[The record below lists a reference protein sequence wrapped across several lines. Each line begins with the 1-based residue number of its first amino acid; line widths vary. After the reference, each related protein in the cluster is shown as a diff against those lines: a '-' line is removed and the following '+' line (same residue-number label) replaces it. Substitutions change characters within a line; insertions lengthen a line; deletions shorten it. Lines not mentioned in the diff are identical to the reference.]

1 MARKQIVVDK
11 KYDVIVCGGGT
22 SGVAAAIAA
31 ARGGASTLLIE
42 RVGSL
47 GGQLCFSGPPG
58 FAFAHLFNPLGEQDA
73 AGIIQE
79 IHTRMLKDGH
89 ALPHHK
95 PAHRL
100 ESGYSFSYI
109 DPDWFS
115 LVIFQMMEEEKIDL
129 LLHSLVVD
137 VVQEGNKVTG
147 VVVENT
153 NGTMTIY
160 GKIIVDCSGEGD
172 IAVRAGAS
180 YEYVDKQTVQPH
192 TLSFTMDGID
202 WNKFLDYVNKN
213 PEQLAWF
220 ELTLPS
226 WSDERKEEAHQKC
239 LEFYRTCRDPAMLG
253 EIMGFYDFHKKAMEA
268 GDWHPYSGVGF
279 FLTPREGGLIQAHM
293 QHSSQVPELLTDNAW
308 DISKGELECRKQ
320 NAIAIKFFRK
330 YIPGFENAYLT
341 RMCSEIRMREGRR
354 IMGDYKLTRDD
365 VAVGQKFDDT
375 IGMSHFKAGGHHV
388 ANENTLST
396 ATTRVCPPNGG
407 SYGIPY
413 RCLVP
418 LKVEN
423 MLVAGKHVSTDR
435 DSYLRYLHQTMI
447 TGQAAG
453 AAAAL
458 CVKQNISPRAMEKD
472 VGELQKIL
480 KQQGAILDGTS

>member
-22 SGVAAAIAA
+22 SGISAAIAA

-47 GGQLCFSGPPG
+47 GGQLNFSGPPG

-73 AGIIQE
+73 AGIIEE
-79 IHTRMLKDGH
+79 IHARMLKDGH
-89 ALPHHK
+89 ALPHLK
-95 PAHRL
+95 PELRL
-100 ESGYSFSYI
+100 KGGYTFSYI

-115 LVIFQMMEEEKIDL
+115 LLIFQMMEEEKVEL

-137 VVQEGNKVTG
+137 VVQEADKVTG

-160 GKIIVDCSGEGD
+160 GGIIIDCTGEGD
-172 IAVRAGAS
+172 IAVRAGAPF
-180 YEYVDKQTVQPH
+180 EYVDKKTVQPH
-192 TLSFTMDGID
+192 TISFTMDGVD
-202 WNKFLDYVNKN
+202 WEKFMDYVNQN
-213 PEQLAWF
+213 PDQLVWF
-220 ELTLPS
+220 EHYLPH
-226 WSDERKEEAHQKC
+226 WSDERKEQTHQEA
-239 LEFYRTCRDPAMLG
+239 LEFYRTCRDPAMYG
-253 EIMGFYDFHKKAMEA
+253 EIMGFFDFQKKALEC
-268 GDWHPYSGVGF
+268 GEWHPYSGVGF
-279 FLTPREGGLIQAHM
+279 FLTPREGGHIQAHM

-320 NAIAIKFFRK
+320 NIMAIKFFRK

-341 RMCSEIRMREGRR
+341 RLCPELRLREGRR

-365 VAVGQKFDDT
+365 VAEGQKFDDT

-388 ANENTLST
+388 ANGNTIALV
-396 ATTRVCPPNGG
+396 AKVCPKNDG
-407 SYGIPY
+407 SYDIPY

-435 DSYLRYLHQTMI
+435 DAYLRYVHQTMI

-458 CVKQNISPRAMEKD
+458 CIKRNISPRNMEKD
-472 VGELQKIL
+472 VSELQKIL
-480 KQQGAILDGTS
+480 KQQGAILDGVH